1 MKNGADWE
9 LIHAYTRQQAIED
22 GVLVDV
28 SEMAKEAGFLVGV
41 ALTSA
46 VWSRCVDVSPAV
58 EGMTDYDRVFDI
70 LWMCRNCVTFDS
82 VGGEPG
88 LFVIAVRVDHAEKE
102 QPLETLKAALSY
114 DDQGSPCI
122 TIMMP
127 EED

>member
-1 MKNGADWE
+1 MTNSTEWE
-9 LIHAYTRQQAIED
+9 LIHAYTRKQAIED

-28 SEMAKEAGFLVGV
+28 SEVAKKVGFLVGV
-41 ALTSA
+41 AFTSA

-58 EGMTDYDRVFDI
+58 EGMTDYDRVSDI
-70 LWMCRNCVTFDS
+70 LWMCRNCVTFDC

-88 LFVIAVRVDHAEKE
+88 LFIVAVRVKHEESE
-102 QPLETLKAALSY
+102 QPLETLKAVLSY

>member
-1 MKNGADWE
+1 MNIDTEWE

-28 SEMAKEAGFLVGV
+28 SEVAKKVGHVFGV
-41 ALTSA
+41 ALTRA
-46 VWSRCVDVSPAV
+46 VWSRCVDVAPVV
-58 EGMTDYDRVFDI
+58 EGMTDYDRVSDI
-70 LWMCRNCVTFDS
+70 LWMCRNCVTIDF

-88 LFVIAVRVDHAEKE
+88 IFIIALGIEHDEIE
-102 QPLETLKAALSY
+102 QPLETLKAVLSY
-114 DDQGSPCI
+114 DDQGLPCI

>member
-1 MKNGADWE
+1 MTNDTEWQ

-28 SEMAKEAGFLVGV
+28 TEIAKKTGYVVDV
-41 ALTSA
+41 ALTKA
-46 VWSRCVDVSPAV
+46 VWNRCVDVSPTVA
-58 EGMTDYDRVFDI
+58 GMTEFDRVSDI
-70 LWMCRNCVTFDS
+70 LWMCRNCVTSDC

-88 LFVIAVRVDHAEKE
+88 LFVVAVRVEHEEGE
-102 QPLETLKAALSY
+102 QPLETLKVVFSY
-114 DDQGSPCI
+114 DDHGSPCI

>member
-28 SEMAKEAGFLVGV
+28 SEMAKKVGYVVGV
-41 ALTSA
+41 AFTSA
-46 VWSRCVDVSPAV
+46 VWSRCVDVAPAV
-58 EGMTDYDRVFDI
+58 EGMTDYDRVSDI
-70 LWMCRNCVTFDS
+70 LWMCRNCVTFDC

-88 LFVIAVRVDHAEKE
+88 LFIVAVRVEHEESE
-102 QPLETLKAALSY
+102 QPLETLKAVLSC

-127 EED
+127 DED

>member
-1 MKNGADWE
+1 MTNDTEWQ

-28 SEMAKEAGFLVGV
+28 TEIAKKAGYVVDV
-41 ALTSA
+41 ALTKA
-46 VWSRCVDVSPAV
+46 VWNRCVDVSPTVA
-58 EGMTDYDRVFDI
+58 GMTEFDRVSDI
-70 LWMCRNCVTFDS
+70 LWLCRNCVTSDC

-88 LFVIAVRVDHAEKE
+88 LFVVAVRVEHEERE
-102 QPLETLKAALSY
+102 QPLETLKVVLSY
-114 DDQGSPCI
+114 DDHGSPCI